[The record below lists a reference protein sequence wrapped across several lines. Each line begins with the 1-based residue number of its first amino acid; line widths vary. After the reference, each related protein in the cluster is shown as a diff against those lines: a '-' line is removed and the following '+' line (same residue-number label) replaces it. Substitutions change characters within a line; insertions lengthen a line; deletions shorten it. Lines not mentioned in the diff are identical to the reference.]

1 MMWQHLYLIPYL
13 LVQAYQHLW
22 LVRINDIYQR
32 FTYVN
37 HIHHSSSRLS
47 YVLRVATISH
57 DLVTDLKG
65 GGYVVTRTSHPI
77 ERTQLAHVLLEYG
90 WQNTR
95 LNPDLIGFNNYSYD
109 FVSQATESVRTSD
122 RSS

>member
-1 MMWQHLYLIPYL
+1 M
-13 LVQAYQHLW
+13 
-22 LVRINDIYQR
+22 
-32 FTYVN
+32 
-37 HIHHSSSRLS
+37 
-47 YVLRVATISH
+47 LRVATISH

-109 FVSQATESVRTSD
+109 FVSQATDSVRIRVFYLT
-122 RSS
+122 RPPRVKFVKLVN